1 MDWEIF
7 TLDDDRVR
15 LFGQE
20 IANDLGRRIISSLR
34 EYPKSPNDLAKELNQ
49 PLTTIVFHVDKLLE
63 AGVIRVVGTM
73 AGRRGRKTLY
83 TLSSSAFLVVPTTR
97 KDKESYLRSVLG
109 RTLPPKEILVKS
121 LVISVLVAI
130 FIVGM
135 PWYLMRPRPAVM
147 PAEERTTT
155 VAVPLYPETPA
166 EAEKGG
172 APEVEVR
179 RPQGSTE
186 ADWMTPLMLAL
197 AASILTALLIA
208 LLVLRREVLPYSER
222 TP

>member
-20 IANDLGRRIISSLR
+20 IANELGRRIIASLR

-49 PLTTIVFHVDKLLE
+49 PLTTVVFHIDKLLE
-63 AGVIRVVGTM
+63 AGIIRAVGTM

-97 KDKESYLRSVLG
+97 EDKDSYLRSILG
-109 RTLPPKEILVKS
+109 RALPPKEILVKS

-130 FIVGM
+130 FMVGM
-135 PWYLMRPRPAVM
+135 PWYLMGPRPAAI
-147 PAEERTTT
+147 PTEERTTT
-155 VAVPLYPETPA
+155 VAVPLYPEKPA
-166 EAEKGG
+166 GTEKGG
-172 APEVEVR
+172 MPEVR
-179 RPQGSTE
+179 RPQGITG
-186 ADWMTPLMLAL
+186 ADWMTLLMLAL
-197 AASILTALLIA
+197 ASSILTALLIA
-208 LLVLRREVLPYSER
+208 LLVLRREVLPCSER

>member
-20 IANDLGRRIISSLR
+20 IANDLGRRIIASLR

-49 PLTTIVFHVDKLLE
+49 PLTTVVFHVDKLLE
-63 AGVIRVVGTM
+63 AGVIRAVGTM

-83 TLSSSAFLVVPTTR
+83 TLSSSAFLVVPTT
-97 KDKESYLRSVLG
+97 KEDKESYLRSILG
-109 RTLPPKEILVKS
+109 RALPPREILVKS

-135 PWYLMRPRPAVM
+135 PWYLMGPRPAMV
-147 PAEERTTT
+147 PTEERTTT

-166 EAEKGG
+166 GAEKGG
-172 APEVEVR
+172 MPEVR
-179 RPQGSTE
+179 RPQGSTGT
-186 ADWMTPLMLAL
+186 DWMTPLMLAL

-208 LLVLRREVLPYSER
+208 LLVLRREVLPYSGR
-222 TP
+222 SP

>member
-20 IANDLGRRIISSLR
+20 IANDLGRKIIASLKD
-34 EYPKSPNDLAKELNQ
+34 YPKSPNDLAKELNQ
-49 PLTTIVFHVDKLLE
+49 PLTTVVFHIDKLLE
-63 AGVIRVVGTM
+63 AGVIRTVGTM

-83 TLSSSAFLVVPTTR
+83 TLSSPAYLVVPTTR
-97 KDKESYLRSVLG
+97 EGKDSYLRNILG
-109 RTLPPKEILVKS
+109 KSLPTREILVKS

-135 PWYLMRPRPAVM
+135 PWYLMGSRPAAL
-147 PAEERTTT
+147 PTEQKTTT
-155 VAVPLYPETPA
+155 VAVPLHPEAPA
-166 EAEKGG
+166 GSEKEGVPEAE
-172 APEVEVR
+172 R
-179 RPQGSTE
+179 YQGRTG
-186 ADWMTPLMLAL
+186 ADWMTPLMFAL
-197 AASILTALLIA
+197 ASSILTALLIA
-208 LLVLRREVLPYSER
+208 LLVLRREVPPYSER

>member
-20 IANDLGRRIISSLR
+20 IANDLGRRIIASLR

-49 PLTTIVFHVDKLLE
+49 PLTTIVFHIDKLLE

-97 KDKESYLRSVLG
+97 EDKESYLRSFMG
-109 RTLPPKEILVKS
+109 RALPPKEILVKS

-135 PWYLMRPRPAVM
+135 PWYLMGPRPAVM

-166 EAEKGG
+166 GAEKGG
-172 APEVEVR
+172 VPEVEVR
-179 RPQGSTE
+179 RPRGSME

-208 LLVLRREVLPYSER
+208 LLVLRREVPPYSER